1 MKFWAASRIVP
12 LERGSDTSWRVGL
25 DVGPDSHPTELTE
38 HTSNR
43 KGSATR

>member
-1 MKFWAASRIVP
+1 MKFCAASRIVP
-12 LERGSDTSWRVGL
+12 LERGFETYWRVRL
-25 DVGPDSHPTELTE
+25 VVGPDSQPTELTE